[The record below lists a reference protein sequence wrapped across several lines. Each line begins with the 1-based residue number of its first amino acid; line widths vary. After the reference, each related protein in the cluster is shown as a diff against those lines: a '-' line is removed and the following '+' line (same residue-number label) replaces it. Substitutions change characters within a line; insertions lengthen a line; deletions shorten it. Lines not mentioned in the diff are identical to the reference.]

1 MDLFVTLNVATFKNI
16 LCIPIVCKYLIF
28 VVSME
33 MRGKNQSRV
42 AVRIKLLL
50 GNAGN
55 KGENNCKPDHN
66 RSKLLGHWLVKD
78 K

>member
-1 MDLFVTLNVATFKNI
+1 
-16 LCIPIVCKYLIF
+16 
-28 VVSME
+28 

-42 AVRIKLLL
+42 AVRYLRQNEQKLLL

-55 KGENNCKPDHN
+55 NEENNCKPDHN